1 MQDVEKYNKLLANNI
16 RRLLKEKHF
25 SQEYLAELVDRS
37 REHINRIEKC
47 KETIGFPTFI
57 RLAQVFEVSLDEL
70 AGFN

>member
-16 RRLLKEKHF
+16 RRLRKEKHF

-37 REHINRIEKC
+37 REHINRIETC